1 MVIRP
6 NRRTILVAGGAS
18 LLLGGQHSAIRRK
31 IDLWD
36 NASGPHLRG
45 AILPQRRVYPDI
57 DGDSFLGRGPV
68 GTPISDRAL
77 ASLTETGANLAL
89 LSHPGIFTETT
100 PYRADPA
107 IEDHLAALVER
118 CTRHGLFSVIGFRTG
133 PGRSEFTFHRDDGDS
148 WFPSSMIDE
157 RVWSESEAQSAWCDM
172 WQHTA
177 RQFRSNAAIAGYLL
191 MVEPNGSHVVQHSS
205 WPQMARRIGQAVR
218 VADIETPLLISPES
232 YASVSHE
239 NELDMAGLGPVVLA
253 IHDYSPF
260 AYTHAEPH
268 SAASFS
274 EDDARISPPQSER
287 WMVGEWGVQRW
298 VRNAPQFAALRLQ
311 SMEEQGAN
319 SAWFNWP
326 SGWRVYD
333 EIENGWNPFFGPD
346 PEATRRIA
354 NPPIVD
360 VLRRYWLRNTLRP

>member
-6 NRRTILVAGGAS
+6 DRRTILVAGGAS
-18 LLLGGQHSAIRRK
+18 LFLGGQRSASRRK

-45 AILPQRRVYPDI
+45 AVFPQRRVYPDI
-57 DGDSFLGRGPV
+57 DGDSFLGPGPV

-77 ASLTETGANLAL
+77 ASLAEAGANLAV
-89 LSHPGIFTETT
+89 LSHPGVFTEAA

-107 IEDHLAALVER
+107 IDDHLADLVER
-118 CTRHGLFSVIGFRTG
+118 CAHHGLFTVIAFRTG

-157 RVWSESEAQSAWCDM
+157 RVWSNVEAQSAWEGM
-172 WQHTA
+172 WRHTA
-177 RQFRSNAAIAGYLL
+177 RQFRSNSAVAGYLL
-191 MVEPNGSHVVQHSS
+191 MVEPNGSHVVQHSP
-205 WPQMARRIGQAVR
+205 WPQMARRMAQAVR
-218 VADIETPLLISPES
+218 EVDMETPLLISPDS
-232 YASVSHE
+232 YASAAHE
-239 NELDMAGLGPVVLA
+239 SDLELSGLGPSVLA

-260 AYTHAEPH
+260 AYTHSGPG
-268 SAASFS
+268 SAASFT
-274 EDDARISPPQSER
+274 DDSARVTPPQAAR
-287 WMVGEWGVQRW
+287 WMVGEWGVRRW
-298 VRNAPQFAALRLQ
+298 AHDADRFAALRLQ

-326 SGWRVYD
+326 SGWRAY
-333 EIENGWNPFFGPD
+333 EEAENGWNPFFGPD
-346 PEATRRIA
+346 PGAISRIA

-360 VLRRYWLRNTLRP
+360 VLRRYWSRNTVRP

>member
-36 NASGPHLRG
+36 NTSGPHLRG
-45 AILPQRRVYPDI
+45 AILPQRRVYLDI
-57 DGDSFLGRGPV
+57 DGDSFLGQGPV

-260 AYTHAEPH
+260 AYTHADPH